1 MTITD
6 LKKAFEQP
14 LPGIKGHQLLMPSYR
29 NALRLEAVQ
38 AKSPRRAGVL
48 VHLFEGA
55 QGLEVLLMKR
65 PVYEGT
71 HSGQISF
78 PGGGYEEGDGSLQGT
93 AYREA
98 FEEVGL
104 RKEDLL
110 SIGALSWLY
119 IPPSNFYVEPYV
131 TYSAQCPELVLE
143 EKEVAYTLSI
153 PLSKIC
159 DRSLLRDTEVMTKY
173 GALKVPAFHW
183 EGDVIWGATAMILG
197 ELSALFS

>member
-78 PGGGYEEGDGSLQGT
+78 PGGG
-93 AYREA
+93 
-98 FEEVGL
+98 
-104 RKEDLL
+104 
-110 SIGALSWLY
+110 
-119 IPPSNFYVEPYV
+119 
-131 TYSAQCPELVLE
+131 
-143 EKEVAYTLSI
+143 
-153 PLSKIC
+153 
-159 DRSLLRDTEVMTKY
+159 
-173 GALKVPAFHW
+173 
-183 EGDVIWGATAMILG
+183 
-197 ELSALFS
+197 

>member
-6 LKKAFEQP
+6 LEKAFEQP

-29 NALRLEAVQ
+29 NALKLPEVEA
-38 AKSPRRAGVL
+38 KNPRRAGVL
-48 VHLFEGA
+48 VHLFDGA
-55 QGLEVLLMKR
+55 DGLEVLLMKR
-65 PVYEGT
+65 PVYKGT

-78 PGGGYEEGDGSLQGT
+78 PGGKFELGDQSLKET
-93 AYREA
+93 AFREA

-104 RKEDLL
+104 RKEMYRF
-110 SIGALSWLY
+110 IGVLSWLY

-131 TYSAQCPELVLE
+131 TYSTQCPELILQTN
-143 EKEVAYTLSI
+143 EVAYTLSV

-159 DRSLLRDTEVMTKY
+159 DRSLLRDAEVVTKY
-173 GALKVPAFHW
+173 GSMRVPAFHW
-183 EGDVIWGATAMILG
+183 QDEVIWGATAMILG